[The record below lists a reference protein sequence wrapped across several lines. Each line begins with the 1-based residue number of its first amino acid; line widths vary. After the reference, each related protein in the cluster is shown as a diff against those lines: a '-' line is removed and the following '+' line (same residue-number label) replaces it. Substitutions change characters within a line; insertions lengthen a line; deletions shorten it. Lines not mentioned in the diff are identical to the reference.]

1 MDDGVPYSEDLDEEA
16 EFDVD
21 SNASDAYVDGE
32 ILGVPHPSDVVSVD
46 SIFEYSKPYC
56 KV

>member
-32 ILGVPHPSDVVSVD
+32 ILGVPHPSDVVSED